1 MNRRWSP
8 HAGGRRGGRLWR
20 GLRVSVAMA
29 VGAAGVDAVRW
40 NRLWVDRPVLGGVL
54 GDDVRQ
60 AAREGGRRL
69 GASALVRRKYVKA
82 LEVGVEG
89 GRQERR
95 PGVGVDRILEG
106 VARPGKSRA
115 ALGQLL
121 GGKAIERGNCG
132 IPKKLKALVR
142 RNGGDVGGA
151 AQLDEG
157 RVCSRHV
164 EQKWKSGGRRRGS
177 LRGLIVEG
185 VSEVGNSS
193 GRWRGFVAAANLQTA
208 K

>member
-1 MNRRWSP
+1 M
-8 HAGGRRGGRLWR
+8 WR
-20 GLRVSVAMA
+20 SLRVSVAMA
-29 VGAAGVDAVRW
+29 VGAAGVDAVRG

-60 AAREGGRRL
+60 AAREGGRWL
-69 GASALVRRKYVKA
+69 GALVRRKYVKA

-89 GRQERR
+89 GRKERR

-121 GGKAIERGNCG
+121 GGKAIELGNCG

-164 EQKWKSGGRRRGS
+164 EQK
-177 LRGLIVEG
+177 
-185 VSEVGNSS
+185 
-193 GRWRGFVAAANLQTA
+193 
-208 K
+208 